1 MMNVTNGFHLF
12 CDLWSL
18 YRKYA
23 GRKLTET
30 ELDAFREEA
39 KWIYDRYGT
48 LFAKEML
55 LAVINEIERN
65 VKFFEKNGESHER
78 K

>member
-1 MMNVTNGFHLF
+1 MMNVTNGFHFFL
-12 CDLWSL
+12 DLWSL

-23 GRKLTET
+23 GRELMET

-39 KWIYDRYGT
+39 KEIYDRYGT

-55 LAVINEIERN
+55 LAVISEIERN
-65 VKFFEKNGESHER
+65 MKFFEEAEKWTN
-78 K
+78 